1 MKVLCFGS
9 LNIDYVY
16 SVDQFVR
23 KGETISSNSLEV
35 FAGGKGLNQSIA
47 LSKAGA
53 SVFHAGIIGGDGA
66 FLKEMLGDAGVDTR
80 FVEVSSDIRTGNAII
95 QRDCKGENGIILYG
109 GSNYAVTKEMVD
121 KVFSLF
127 EAGDYLLVQNEINEI
142 PYIVEKAYEKE
153 MKVVLNPSPF
163 NEKIFQIDLTHV
175 DCFILNEIEAQ
186 QMINDWADKN
196 TIITMLREKYP
207 KAEFVLTLGEK
218 GSVYFGKEGIVEQK
232 AHRVKTV
239 DTTAAGD
246 TFTGYYIAG
255 LLQGMAIEESLG
267 MAAKASAIAVSRKG
281 ASRSIPFKEEVLR
294 FEE

>member
-23 KGETISSNSLEV
+23 KGETISSMSLEV

-47 LSKAGA
+47 LSRAGA
-53 SVFHAGIIGGDGA
+53 NVFHAGVIGKDGA
-66 FLKEMLGDAGVDTR
+66 FLKEMLENAGVDTG
-80 FVEVSSDIRTGNAII
+80 FVQVSDEIRTGNAII
-95 QRDCKGENGIILYG
+95 QRDSKGENCIILYG
-109 GSNYAVTKEMVD
+109 GSNYAVTREMVD
-121 KVFSLF
+121 QVFSAF
-127 EAGDYLLVQNEINEI
+127 EKGDYLLIQNEINEL
-142 PYIVEKAYEKE
+142 PYIVEKAYEKG
-153 MKVVLNPSPF
+153 MKTVLNPSPC
-163 NEKIFQIDLTHV
+163 NDKIFQINLEYV

-186 QMINDWADKN
+186 HMANECGDKD
-196 TIITMLREKYP
+196 TVIEKLKEKYP
-207 KAEFVLTLGEK
+207 RAEFVLTLGEK
-218 GSVYFGKEGIVEQK
+218 GSVYFGKEEKVEQK

-255 LLQGMAIEESLG
+255 RLGGMEIGSSLD

-281 ASRSIPFKEEVLR
+281 ASASIPYMEEVLR
-294 FEE
+294 FAE